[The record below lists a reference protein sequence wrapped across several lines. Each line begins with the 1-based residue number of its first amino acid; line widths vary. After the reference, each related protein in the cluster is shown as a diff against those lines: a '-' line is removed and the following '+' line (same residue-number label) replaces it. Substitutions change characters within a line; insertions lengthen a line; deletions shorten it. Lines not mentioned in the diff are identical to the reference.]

1 VQLDVC
7 EFAYAGVQKHTI
19 GMHCRVTVQ
28 EQLLDHICYKI
39 TNAWMDDSGGDSP
52 KRMSST
58 YEGRMFG
65 ESVEEVCGARLL
77 GAKNEEDAAVGV
89 NRSP

>member
-1 VQLDVC
+1 
-7 EFAYAGVQKHTI
+7 
-19 GMHCRVTVQ
+19 MHCRGTVRV
-28 EQLLDHICYKI
+28 QLLDEICCKI
-39 TNAWMDDSGGDSP
+39 TNAWMDDRGGDSP

-58 YEGRMFG
+58 HEGRMFG

-77 GAKNEEDAAVGV
+77 GAENEENAAVGV